1 MAKCQRQFGNEL
13 LSNST
18 TAESETWDPFLKVQ
32 VTLRNPGK
40 KNHSEN
46 RITVKFSEQ
55 G

>member
-18 TAESETWDPFLKVQ
+18 TVESETWDPFLKVQ